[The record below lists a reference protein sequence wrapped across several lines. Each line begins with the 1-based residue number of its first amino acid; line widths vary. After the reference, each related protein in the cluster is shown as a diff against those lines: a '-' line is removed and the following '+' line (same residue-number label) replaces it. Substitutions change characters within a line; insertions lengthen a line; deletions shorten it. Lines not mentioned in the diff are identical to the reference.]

1 MKLSTALVLTACGTL
16 VSHVS
21 AQVSAT
27 FQEIID
33 PLTKFTAVSADDMSP
48 DGRWVLGVMDTTG
61 DFFGDKGYRWDRLNN
76 EFTIFDI
83 DQIPTGSPSVLAISD
98 DGQVILGNIAGPPG
112 QEETH
117 QAAIWTEADGWTG
130 LGWLPNAGAC
140 PSRSS
145 GYELSADGTIA
156 VGLSW
161 DGCSGR
167 GFVWTQAT
175 GMLELEALA
184 NGGNRA
190 SVMSADGSVIAG
202 FAQGNT
208 RTPAM
213 WNGITLAGELL
224 DPTYA
229 VGGEFQGISDDG
241 SVLLGSWS
249 MGGNTFEAGKIVD
262 GVASRIGQGS
272 LLPGWSGIATDI
284 ADNGTIIGFDILVG
298 TRRSWIQPMG
308 EGDLQ
313 LTTDFVNGLGGNIPD
328 GTRLEVLQAISTDG
342 KAIVGHSFFAP
353 AFLITLD
360 YGNPCQPDLN
370 GDGVLNFFDVS
381 AFLSA
386 FAAADS
392 AADFDANGEFNF
404 FDVSAFL
411 SALSAGC
418 P

>member
-1 MKLSTALVLTACGTL
+1 MKLFTALLITACGTL
-16 VSHVS
+16 VSDVS

-27 FQEIID
+27 FKEIID
-33 PLTKFTAVSADDMSP
+33 PFTKFPAVSADDMSA
-48 DGRWVLGVMDTTG
+48 DGRWVLGILDSDG
-61 DFFGDKGYRWDRLNN
+61 DLFGDKGYRWDRLNN

-83 DQIPTGSPSVLAISD
+83 DLIPTGSPSVLAISD

-130 LGWLPNAGAC
+130 LGWLPNAGEC
-140 PSRSS
+140 PSRSDA
-145 GYELSADGTIA
+145 YELSADGTIA

-167 GFVWTQAT
+167 GFVWTAAT

-213 WNGITLAGELL
+213 WNGNTLEGELL

-229 VGGEFQGISDDG
+229 TQGEFQGISDDG
-241 SVLLGSWS
+241 SILLGSWS
-249 MGGNTFEAGKIVD
+249 MGQSYYEAGKIVD
-262 GVASRIGQGS
+262 GVPSKIGEGS

-284 ADNGTIIGFDILVG
+284 ADNGTIIGFDILMG
-298 TRRSWIQPMG
+298 SRRSWIQPMG

-313 LTTDFVNGLGGNIPD
+313 LTTDFVNGHGGNVPA
-328 GTRLEVLQAISTDG
+328 GTSLEVLQAISSDG
-342 KAIVGHSFFAP
+342 KTIVGHSFFAP

-360 YGNPCQPDLN
+360 YGNDCVADLT

-386 FAAADS
+386 FS
-392 AADFDANGEFNF
+392 ASDPIADFDGNGAFNF

-411 SALSAGC
+411 SAFSAGC